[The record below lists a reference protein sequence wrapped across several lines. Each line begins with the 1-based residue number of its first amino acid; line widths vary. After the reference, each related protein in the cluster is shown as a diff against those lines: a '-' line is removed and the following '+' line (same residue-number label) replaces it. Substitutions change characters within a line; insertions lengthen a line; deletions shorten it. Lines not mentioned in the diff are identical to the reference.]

1 MNPEN
6 KKIVIFDFDGVL
18 VDTLIAS
25 YDVFKEVNENVKLDE
40 FKSLYEENL
49 HEALKNRKLISHP
62 DYFCQYDKHTR
73 EIKVPNILKKIV
85 QELSLKYI
93 LAIVSSTQTS
103 SIEKILKRE
112 DLLAY
117 FDDVLG
123 YDFTS
128 NKVEKINNIL
138 KKYEISSENTV
149 YITDTLGDIREAQK
163 CEVKSIAVT
172 WGFHDRETLGK
183 GNPITIIDDPN
194 DMLNTINNMLK

>member
-93 LAIVSSTQTS
+93 LPGLFR
-103 SIEKILKRE
+103 SIFCFK
-112 DLLAY
+112 
-117 FDDVLG
+117 
-123 YDFTS
+123 
-128 NKVEKINNIL
+128 
-138 KKYEISSENTV
+138 
-149 YITDTLGDIREAQK
+149 
-163 CEVKSIAVT
+163 
-172 WGFHDRETLGK
+172 ETLDLR
-183 GNPITIIDDPN
+183 PS
-194 DMLNTINNMLK
+194 